1 MNQTR
6 TLTSQQL
13 ATLLKILD
21 ELHQVTR
28 DLHRHIE
35 LMINESKPQPPPFID
50 NKEEPF

>member
-13 ATLLKILD
+13 VTLLKILD

-35 LMINESKPQPPPFID
+35 LMIDESKPQPPPAID
-50 NKEEPF
+50 DEEEPF